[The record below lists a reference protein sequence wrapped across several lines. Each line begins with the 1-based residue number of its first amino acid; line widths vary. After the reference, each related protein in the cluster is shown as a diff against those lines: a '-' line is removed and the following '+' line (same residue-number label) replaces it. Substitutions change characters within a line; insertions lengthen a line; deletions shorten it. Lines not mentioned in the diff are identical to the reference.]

1 MADFRTEYE
10 KVYENIRDAILAGDF
25 KAGDKLPQRKLA
37 EMYNATT
44 ITVREALRALQ
55 SDGLIVIEP
64 KWGAMVTEM
73 TPEAIQGRY
82 IVRAALEGMAARLAA
97 KKINSEERRELLV
110 LASKCDKELTSN
122 KLNRQEK
129 AHLHY
134 QLHKKIVEIT
144 KCKELI
150 RSINRI
156 NLQAII
162 FSNAYHIDW
171 THDDP
176 ERHRKLVKS
185 IISKD
190 PDTAERV
197 MRTHVEDGYK
207 MEMKAM
213 DSSMPI
219 PPLDC

>member
-1 MADFRTEYE
+1 MADFRTEYQ
-10 KVYENIRDAILAGDF
+10 KVYENIREAILAGDF

-37 EMYNATT
+37 EKYNSAT
-44 ITVREALRALQ
+44 ITVREALRTLE

-73 TPEAIQGRY
+73 TPEKIQGRY

-97 KKINSEERRELLV
+97 KKISENSKEELLA
-110 LASKCDKELTSN
+110 LARKCDKELRGN

-129 AHLHY
+129 ANLHY
-134 QLHKKIVEIT
+134 QIHKKIVQIT
-144 KCKELI
+144 GCDELI

-162 FSNAYHIDW
+162 FSNAYRIDW
-171 THDDP
+171 SHDDP
-176 ERHRKLVKS
+176 ERHKKLIMA

-190 PDTAERV
+190 PDLAEKV
-197 MRTHVEDGYK
+197 MRAHVEDGYT
-207 MEMKAM
+207 MELKAL
-213 DSSMPI
+213 DKSMPI